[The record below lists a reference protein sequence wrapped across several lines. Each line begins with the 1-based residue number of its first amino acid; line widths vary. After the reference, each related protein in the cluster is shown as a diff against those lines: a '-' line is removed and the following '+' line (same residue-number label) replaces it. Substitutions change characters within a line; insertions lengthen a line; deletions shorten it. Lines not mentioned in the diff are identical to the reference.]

1 MIRPGSSRAVI
12 SSLHGRGNLGR
23 HRVSDI
29 LGSDT
34 QNAYLIDV
42 QAHFNLGGELRN
54 ARRSARIEGQ
64 LGASMRHP
72 AAERL
77 SARNTVGLRKLIKPD
92 GSQLKA
98 NHARG

>member
-1 MIRPGSSRAVI
+1 MIRPGSSRLVI
-12 SSLHGRGNLGR
+12 SSLHEEETSGVID
-23 HRVSDI
+23 VSDI

-64 LGASMRHP
+64 HRT
-72 AAERL
+72 R
-77 SARNTVGLRKLIKPD
+77 
-92 GSQLKA
+92 
-98 NHARG
+98 RGV